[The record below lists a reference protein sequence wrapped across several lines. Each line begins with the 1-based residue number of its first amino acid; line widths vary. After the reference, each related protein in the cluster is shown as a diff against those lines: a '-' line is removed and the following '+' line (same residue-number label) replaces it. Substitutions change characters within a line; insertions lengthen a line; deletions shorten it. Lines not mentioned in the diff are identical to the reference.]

1 MARKAAQNLAA
12 AQEEAEGS
20 EAGSR
25 LAALWLRLRETLL
38 LQLRAEQDAEGQA
51 EVRVFEVAAEHLRDM
66 GEAVQQRRAVQIE
79 RRRRFRD
86 GEVVVEIDAQ
96 RLQIGDL
103 RVLIVRLELFQA
115 IRVLDPRRSP
125 GQRAGE
131 QLRQQVVLKVKDCAA
146 SVLQKPVL

>member
-66 GEAVQQRRAVQIE
+66 SEAVQQRRAVQIE
-79 RRRRFRD
+79 RHRHHHAGHLCGPQFR
-86 GEVVVEIDAQ
+86 
-96 RLQIGDL
+96 L
-103 RVLIVRLELFQA
+103 
-115 IRVLDPRRSP
+115 
-125 GQRAGE
+125 
-131 QLRQQVVLKVKDCAA
+131 
-146 SVLQKPVL
+146 